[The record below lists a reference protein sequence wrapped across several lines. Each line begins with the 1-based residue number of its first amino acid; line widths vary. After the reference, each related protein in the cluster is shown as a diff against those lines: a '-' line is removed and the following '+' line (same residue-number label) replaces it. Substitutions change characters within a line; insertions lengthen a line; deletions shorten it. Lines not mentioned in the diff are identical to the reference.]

1 MRQKISSVPQSLA
14 AVARIS
20 SVASS
25 HNLKPETAA
34 DRNYS
39 SPALAPVAKLSDASN
54 LPVAE
59 QLPFLART
67 SRELD
72 LLADP
77 LSDALWCYQRPI
89 GRPSFTP
96 TILRELIEVRQ
107 AIQRLFAARKPIE
120 PAPFRYFVGGSHMP
134 GIYNLGGD
142 FNLLIRCI
150 RTGDRDS
157 LLRYA
162 HDCIDVAFQMYTSFD
177 LPITTIALVQG
188 DALGGGFEGA
198 LSFNV
203 LVAERGAKFG
213 LPEILFNLFPGM
225 GAYSFLSRKLDGARA
240 ERMILSGRIYG
251 APELHEMGL
260 IDVLAEDGQ
269 GETAVR
275 DYIARNR
282 RKQTVHHSIYDVRR
296 RVHPLT
302 FAELSDITK
311 IWVETALRLEEA
323 DLRKMERLMSAQ
335 LKRLGLSSGPIAPR

>member
-1 MRQKISSVPQSLA
+1 MRKISSVPQSLA

-20 SVASS
+20 SVASA
-25 HNLKPETAA
+25 HNFKTESPL
-34 DRNYS
+34 DRG
-39 SPALAPVAKLSDASN
+39 SPAPSLPPVTKLSDASN

-67 SRELD
+67 CRELD

-77 LSDALWCYQRPI
+77 YSDALWCYQRPQ

-107 AIQRLFAARKPIE
+107 AIQRLFAARKPNE

-150 RTGDRDS
+150 RTGDREG

-177 LPITTIALVQG
+177 VPVTTIALVQG

-203 LVAERGAKFG
+203 LVAERSAKFG

-225 GAYSFLSRKLDGARA
+225 GAYSFLSRKLDATRA
-240 ERMILSGRIYG
+240 ERMILSGRIYT

-269 GETAVR
+269 GEAAVR
-275 DYIARNR
+275 SYIARNR
-282 RKQTVHHSIYDVRR
+282 RKQSVHHSIYDVRR

-302 FAELSDITK
+302 FAEMSDITK
-311 IWVETALRLEEA
+311 IWVETALGLEEA
-323 DLRKMERLMSAQ
+323 DLRKMERLMTAQ
-335 LKRLGLSSGPIAPR
+335 LKRLGLSSAPIAPR